1 VARTPHSPK
10 EGHAVLD
17 PQGIYEIDEAA
28 VARTLG
34 RQESSGS
41 WPSGSSESRPSGP
54 VMLHSVRG
62 FIDAGAAGEI
72 AVRHL
77 TGQLDATRLVTFD
90 IDQLLDYRSKRSVMT
105 FDADRWAAYDEP
117 YLAIDHLVDAEGTGF
132 LLLHGVE
139 PDLQWERVIA
149 AVKQL
154 VDRFGVSLTI
164 GFHGIPMGIPHTR
177 PLSLTAHGTRPGLVE
192 DYTSFFGRVKVPG
205 SMASLLEYRLGDAG
219 HDAMGFTVHVPHY
232 LGQSQYAPAAV
243 AALQHVE
250 RASGL
255 DLATGRLA
263 TAAADATI
271 EVEKQVG
278 ESAEVAAVVR
288 ALEEQYDTFTR
299 SVGRPNL
306 LAEQA
311 SLPTAEE
318 LGAEFERFLAQQGDD

>member
-1 VARTPHSPK
+1 L
-10 EGHAVLD
+10 LD
-17 PQGIYEIDEAA
+17 PQALYEVDEAA
-28 VARTLG
+28 VARTLSDHAEHGSPEAG
-34 RQESSGS
+34 R
-41 WPSGSSESRPSGP
+41 SGP

-77 TGQLDATRLVTFD
+77 IEQLEATRLVTFD
-90 IDQLLDYRSKRSVMT
+90 IDQLLDYRSKRAVMT

-149 AVKQL
+149 AIKQL
-154 VDRFGVSLTI
+154 VDQFGVSLTI

-250 RASGL
+250 RATGL

-278 ESAEVAAVVR
+278 ESAEVAAVVK
-288 ALEEQYDTFTR
+288 ALEEQYDAFTR
-299 SVGRPNL
+299 SVGRANL